1 LIERTPPR
9 GFPIYYVP
17 WEWLSLEKKIQKKNP
32 WGLWLAESNFD
43 CRRLKPFCP
52 TRLPHTVLDEGT

>member
-1 LIERTPPR
+1 M
-9 GFPIYYVP
+9 FPGSGSA
-17 WEWLSLEKKIQKKNP
+17 WKKKIQKKNP
-32 WGLWLAESNFD
+32 WGLWLAESGGSLAESNFD